1 MIEFDVET
9 TGLQWYADALFLVQF
24 FDPDD
29 EECWIETCTTCGN
42 SGVDAEGVCEDVGC
56 LAPNP
61 PEALVYRHPR
71 DAKDIQRWLAKQ
83 SGFRAWNSKF
93 DLHFLE
99 EAGYTLPPPISWHDG
114 MVMAHLLDERRSV
127 ALQAVGD
134 TMFGFEPWPEGAGA
148 ETEKELKEFLTA
160 ETKRRRKESK
170 ETGVEMVVPN
180 YSDVPDK
187 IILPYAAH
195 DVLLTRRVCDVL
207 ESKMSEKLWTLYKLE
222 MRVLAA
228 LYDVEKRG
236 LNIDR
241 DSTAAFEVEL
251 EATMDRQVCEAAKL
265 AAEGGHLEEGAEFN
279 PKSTQQVGKALIARG
294 ADLTFA
300 RKLKSGLPSTDND
313 SLEQISDPLART
325 ILDFR
330 STEKLYGT
338 YVHPMLHPTID
349 SKTHTW
355 RSPFVRPDDR
365 LHANFRQVGTRTGRM
380 SSAQPNV
387 QNWHRDDLRMR
398 HVVWAQ
404 PGYKLV
410 TADLDSI
417 ELKLFAAFVGPG
429 ILLDFMTDPDSDMH
443 TYTAKMLGLED
454 FDRGEGHIESARQR
468 GKKYN
473 YLTIYG
479 GGIRAM
485 MRWFHVDSK
494 RAKAMERA
502 YHEAFPEIG
511 PFQEDIEIRLEDKGY
526 VESPWG
532 RRHRPYNPRNVERE
546 AYKFVNYLV
555 QGTAGDLIKDATA
568 RCYEDGLPII
578 TIVHDE
584 IMTEVPEADA
594 EDVSA
599 RLIQHLTDHPRI
611 TEIVP
616 LGAEAAIVDR
626 WSYAKKT
633 DFIPDYAKE
642 TV

>member
-1 MIEFDVET
+1 VIEFDVET
-9 TGLQWYADALFLVQF
+9 TGLQWYSDDLFLAQF
-24 FDPDD
+24 YDPDD
-29 EECWIETCTTCGN
+29 PECWPEACTVCG
-42 SGVDAEGVCEDVGC
+42 GTIDHEGVCEDPGC
-56 LAPNP
+56 EATHTA
-61 PEALVYRHPR
+61 EALVYNHPA
-71 DAKDIQRWLAKQ
+71 DSEEIQRWLDK
-83 SGFRAWNSKF
+83 SGPFRAWNSKF

-99 EAGYTLPPPISWHDG
+99 KAGYKLPDPATWHDG

-134 TMFGFEPWPEGAGA
+134 TMFGTEPWPEGAGA
-148 ETEKELKEFLTA
+148 ETEAALKEFLTE

-170 ETGVEMVVPN
+170 ETGVEMIVPN
-180 YSDVPDK
+180 YSDVPEP
-187 IILPYAAH
+187 IMTPYAAH
-195 DVLLTRRVCDVL
+195 DVLLTRRVCEVL
-207 ESKMSEKLWTLYKLE
+207 EPKMSEKLWTLYRLE

-228 LYDVEKRG
+228 LYDVERRG

-241 DSTAAFEVEL
+241 ESTAAFEAEL
-251 EATMDRQVCEAAKL
+251 EGTLDRQVCEAAKL
-265 AAEGGHLEEGAEFN
+265 AAEGGHLEEDAEFN
-279 PKSTQQVGKALIARG
+279 PKSTQQVGKALVARG

-300 RKLKSGLPSTDND
+300 RKLKSGLPSTDNE
-313 SLEQISDPLART
+313 SLEAILDPLART

-338 YVHPMLHPTID
+338 YVHPMLHSTID

-355 RSPFVRPDDR
+355 RAPFVTEDDH

-398 HVVWAQ
+398 HVVQAQ

-429 ILLDFMTDPDSDMH
+429 ILLDFMTDPESDMH
-443 TYTAKMLGLED
+443 TYTAKMLSLED

-479 GGIRAM
+479 GGVRAM
-485 MRWFHVDSK
+485 MRWFHVDKK
-494 RAKAMERA
+494 RAREMERA

-532 RRHRPYNPRNVERE
+532 RRHRPYDVRNVDRE

-555 QGTAGDLIKDATA
+555 QGTAGDLIKEATA

-584 IMTEVPEADA
+584 IMTEVPEAEA
-594 EDVSA
+594 EDVSE
-599 RLIQHLTDHPRI
+599 RLIRHLTDHPRI

-616 LGAEAAIVDR
+616 LGADAAIVDR
-626 WSYAKKT
+626 WSYAKKA

-642 TV
+642 TA